1 MAPGQVLTAAE
12 LDALIMQT
20 GFSTAESV
28 SQLAGR
34 GVGMDV
40 VRNEVLQLG
49 GSVEIAS
56 VDGQGVTFTLRLPQT
71 LAVTQ
76 AVFVQIGE
84 TTYAVPVASVSGIGR
99 IGRERYEAGSGSYH
113 YNGEDYALH
122 DLGALVGHGA
132 ARAEGQAQVPL
143 LLVRAG
149 DLHAA
154 VAIDQVLGNREI
166 VVKSVGPQI
175 ASVPGIYGAT
185 ITGEGE
191 VVVIL
196 DVAPLVRRH
205 LTQPERPQA
214 APQAVEARHVPLV
227 MVVDDSLT
235 MRKVTGRVLER
246 NNFEVVTAR
255 DGVEALE
262 RLEERVP
269 DLMLLDIEMPRMDGY
284 ELATAMRADPRYK
297 AVPIVMIT
305 SRTGDKHRQR
315 ALDIGVQR
323 YLGKPYQ
330 ELDLMRNVYDLLGIA
345 RVRQ

>member
-1 MAPGQVLTAAE
+1 
-12 LDALIMQT
+12 
-20 GFSTAESV
+20 
-28 SQLAGR
+28 
-34 GVGMDV
+34 
-40 VRNEVLQLG
+40 
-49 GSVEIAS
+49 VEITS
-56 VDGQGVTFTLRLPQT
+56 VRGKGVTFTLRLPQT

-84 TTYAVPVASVSGIGR
+84 TTFAVPVASVSGIGR
-99 IGRERYEAGSGSYH
+99 ISRQRFESGDGGYH
-113 YNGEDYALH
+113 YAGEHYALH
-122 DLGALVGHGA
+122 DLGSLVGQDQA
-132 ARAEGQAQVPL
+132 KAEGQEQIPL

-149 DLHAA
+149 DLRAA
-154 VAIDQVLGNREI
+154 VAIDQVVGNREI
-166 VVKSVGPQI
+166 VVKPVGLQI

-185 ITGEGE
+185 ITGDGR

-205 LTQPERPQA
+205 LANPQRPA
-214 APQAVEARHVPLV
+214 AASAASNQRQVPMV

-246 NNFEVVTAR
+246 HNFEVVAAR
-255 DGVEALE
+255 DGIEALE

-297 AVPIVMIT
+297 DVPIVMIT
-305 SRTGDKHRQR
+305 SRSGDKHRQR
-315 ALDIGVQR
+315 AFEIGVQR

-345 RVRQ
+345 RARD